1 MLVFVSALE
10 VSLRVR
16 SCWLPTI
23 LLAKTTLFDAHKLR
37 KPATEPNTA
46 VPEILHSAAGAR
58 GTGVYVP
65 PFPLPQ
71 FLAGH
76 LTLYQPGGG
85 QIIPTKF
92 SDLPKA
98 LRHYF
103 YTAQ

>member
-46 VPEILHSAAGAR
+46 VPEILHRAVGAG
-58 GTGVYVP
+58 GPGCMCP
-65 PFPLPQ
+65 PPPE
-71 FLAGH
+71 FLAGN
-76 LTLYQPGGG
+76 LTLYQ
-85 QIIPTKF
+85 IIPPRF
-92 SDLPKA
+92 SDLPTA
-98 LRHYF
+98 LLHYF